1 MLSTSCQSQREY
13 GRTVSRMG
21 WSMLLFIG
29 LFYALNIPSEL
40 FSLYVSNLTDSA
52 TASVLTVVS
61 GVLSTLA
68 YMAPFIGTGLFYLF
82 LSRKTV
88 TQRMRLEVTMPP
100 RFPLLILTGLAVI
113 TVGAYV
119 NAAFCELIGYTTP
132 DDPTVLPDYSGPV
145 NVINYMTTAIAPAFA
160 EELLFRGVYYTNLR
174 PYGRTQAVLISALL
188 FALMHQNPAQ
198 IIYTFMAGM
207 VMAMMYELTG
217 SIWCSILFH
226 LLNNEMAVLSEILIY
241 GKFGENASMG
251 FFLLDIVTV
260 VLGIAALILLYVF
273 GFEKKKDP
281 REKRIQRG
289 HKRRLLTQKREVP
302 PVQGETTIRDRAA
315 GPLSSL
321 RALLTPGMM
330 TFSITVVTLMM
341 LSWLSYLIQNAT

>member
-160 EELLFRGVYYTNLR
+160 EFMPGLNHFDWLVGIMGALLFRGFIYF
-174 PYGRTQAVLISALL
+174 RTQNAKKFRRDEEYGSARWS
-188 FALMHQNPAQ
+188 A
-198 IIYTFMAGM
+198 
-207 VMAMMYELTG
+207 
-217 SIWCSILFH
+217 
-226 LLNNEMAVLSEILIY
+226 
-241 GKFGENASMG
+241 
-251 FFLLDIVTV
+251 
-260 VLGIAALILLYVF
+260 
-273 GFEKKKDP
+273 
-281 REKRIQRG
+281 
-289 HKRRLLTQKREVP
+289 
-302 PVQGETTIRDRAA
+302 
-315 GPLSSL
+315 
-321 RALLTPGMM
+321 
-330 TFSITVVTLMM
+330 
-341 LSWLSYLIQNAT
+341 